1 MIHRGHVLVAGQL
14 SRDRAALLAGLLA
27 PLIASAILVPWRA
40 SWSNTNVALLLVVI
54 VVAVAAIGNRL
65 AGAVAAVSAAAWFD
79 FFFTRPYERF
89 TIRGSADITTA
100 VLLLAVGLAVSQL
113 AARARELRVVTIT
126 DAGYLAQIHE
136 AASIAESAGAAETV
150 VDTVKDQLVS
160 VLDLE
165 DCRFEYGTLLGH
177 PPRLEPDGTVVI
189 GHTRWDVEQFGLP
202 AGEIEL
208 RVFANGRYYGRF
220 MMRAQPGAKPSLQA
234 RLVAVTLA
242 GQTGRALDSTSS
254 QVADA

>member
-1 MIHRGHVLVAGQL
+1 VTHYL
-14 SRDRAALLAGLLA
+14 SRDRTAALAGLLA
-27 PLIASAILVPWRA
+27 PLAVAAILLPWRA
-40 SWSNTNVALLLVVI
+40 SWSNTNVALLLVVA
-54 VVAVAAIGNRL
+54 VVAVAALGSRA
-65 AGAVAAVSAAAWFD
+65 AGALAAVSAFAWFD

-100 VLLLAVGLAVSQL
+100 VLLLVVGLAVSQL
-113 AARARELRVVTIT
+113 AARARQLRVVTIT

-136 AASIAESAGAAETV
+136 AASMAKSADAAETV
-150 VDTVKDQLVS
+150 VGTVKDQLIS

-189 GHTRWDVEQFGLP
+189 SHTRWDVEQFGLP
-202 AGEIEL
+202 GAEIEL
-208 RVFANGRYYGRF
+208 RVFAHGQYYGRF
-220 MMRAQPGAKPSLQA
+220 MMRGRPGAKPSLQA

-242 GQTGRALDSTSS
+242 DQTGRALDSTSS

>member
-1 MIHRGHVLVAGQL
+1 VTRYL
-14 SRDRAALLAGLLA
+14 SRDRTALIAGLLG
-27 PLIASAILVPWRA
+27 PLAVAAILLPWRA
-40 SWSNTNVALLLVVI
+40 SWSNTNVALLLVVA
-54 VVAVAAIGNRL
+54 VVAAAAFGSRA
-65 AGAVAAVSAAAWFD
+65 AGFLAAVSAFAWFD

-100 VLLLAVGLAVSQL
+100 VLLLVVGLAVSQL
-113 AARARELRVVTIT
+113 AARARQMRVVAIT

-136 AASIAESAGAAETV
+136 AASMAKSAEAAGTV
-150 VDTVKDQLVS
+150 VDTVKDQLIS

-177 PPRLEPDGTVVI
+177 PPRLEPDGSVVI

-202 AGEIEL
+202 EAEIEL
-208 RVFANGRYYGRF
+208 RAFANGQYYGRF
-220 MMRAQPGAKPSLQA
+220 MMRARAGAKPSLQA

-242 GQTGRALDSTSS
+242 DQAGRVLDATSG
-254 QVADA
+254 QVANT